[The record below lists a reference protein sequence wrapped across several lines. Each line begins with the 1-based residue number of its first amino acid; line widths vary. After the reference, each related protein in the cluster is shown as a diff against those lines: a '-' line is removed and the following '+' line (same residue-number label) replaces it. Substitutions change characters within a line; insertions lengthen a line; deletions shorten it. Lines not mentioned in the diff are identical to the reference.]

1 MTHHVVP
8 ANRELWIRL
17 FDQKPCASGAAKV
30 SDLVLAF
37 ARVGQPRPQLVFVF
51 EGGRRV
57 GDVAGGVAQSK

>member
-17 FDQKPCASGAAKV
+17 FDQKPRASGAAEV
-30 SDLVLAF
+30 PDLVLAL

-51 EGGRRV
+51 EGGYRV
-57 GDVAGGVAQSK
+57 GDVAGGVAQSQ